1 MNYGTW
7 GSMKVKSNDCVLL
20 IIDVQDRLIET
31 ISEHKVIVRN
41 IIGLIKA
48 TGVLGVPV
56 LATEQ
61 EKLGETVAEIKTLL
75 SGLVFRKLVFSCCGS
90 REFMTKLKQTGRRT
104 VIVCGIE
111 THICVEQTV
120 LDLIKHHYHVLV
132 VKDATSSHA
141 TIDSETAIERMNGS
155 GAIITTTEAVIYELT
170 ERAGTEEFRKI
181 LEIIKE
187 SRRIVG

>member
-1 MNYGTW
+1 
-7 GSMKVKSNDCVLL
+7 MKGKPNDCVFL

-31 ISEHKVIVRN
+31 ISEHDKIVLN
-41 IIGLIKA
+41 ILDLIKA
-48 TGVLGVPV
+48 AEVLGVPV

-75 SGLVFRKLVFSCCGS
+75 SGPVFRKLIFSCCGS
-90 REFMTKLKQTGRRT
+90 KEFMTRLKQTGKRT

-111 THICVEQTV
+111 THICVVQTV
-120 LDLIKHHYHVLV
+120 LDLINRHYRVLV

-141 TIDSETAIERMNGS
+141 AIDKETAMERMKGS
-155 GAIITTTEAVIYELT
+155 GATITTTEAVIYELT

-187 SRRIVG
+187 SRGRDQ